1 MHAFRTIEQSFP
13 VFEKENLRFIT
24 VKSEYLKGRGDM
36 LVYIP
41 PGITANAPVAILL
54 HGVYGSSW
62 SWAFNGGAHITA
74 ARLIEEKQ
82 IPPMILAMPSD
93 GLWGDGSAYLPHD
106 GYDFEKW
113 IAEDVPAALGSTVE
127 EVTTTSSWFISGLS
141 MGGFGALMIG
151 TKYNHRF
158 KAISAHSAIT
168 SLEQMKLFAEENLD
182 HFKQESEEKEDCFKA
197 IISNR
202 DNLPAIRF
210 DCGSKDLLI
219 AYNRRLHQHLEASG
233 IDHIYE
239 EFSGAHEWAYW
250 QEHLKDSLLF
260 FAKHL

>member
-1 MHAFRTIEQSFP
+1 
-13 VFEKENLRFIT
+13 
-24 VKSEYLKGRGDM
+24 
-36 LVYIP
+36 
-41 PGITANAPVAILL
+41 
-54 HGVYGSSW
+54 
-62 SWAFNGGAHITA
+62 
-74 ARLIEEKQ
+74 
-82 IPPMILAMPSD
+82 MPSD

-113 IAEDVPAALGSTVE
+113 IAEDVPAALENTVD
-127 EVTTTSSWFISGLS
+127 EVSATSPWFISGLS

-168 SLEQMKLFAEENLD
+168 SLDQMKLFVEESFD
-182 HFKQESEEKEDCFKA
+182 HYRQDSEVNEDCFKT
-197 IISNR
+197 IVSHR
-202 DNLPAIRF
+202 DKLPAIRF
-210 DCGSKDLLI
+210 DCGIKDLLI
-219 AYNRRLHQHLEASG
+219 AYNRQLHQDLQTSG
-233 IDHIYE
+233 IAHTYE